1 MQNGVPDLSTLTM
14 PESEVDEDLL
24 RREKEMARFA
34 ESSEYKKLAEHL
46 ESRKEFYKSYLPDGR
61 PLTEKDSLDKLGQ
74 NWLVANAII
83 AEIDLILNNY
93 KLAQENVTRSR

>member
-1 MQNGVPDLSTLTM
+1 MQNGVPDLSTLVTPEVM
-14 PESEVDEDLL
+14 PDEDLL

-34 ESSEYKKLAEHL
+34 ESSEYQKLKDHL
-46 ESRKEFYKSYLPDGR
+46 ISRKEFYKSYLPDGR
-61 PLTEKDSLDKLGQ
+61 SLTEKDSLDKLGQ

-93 KLAQENVTRSR
+93 ELAKENVARS